1 MNPPPSESR
10 PTLHLMKLC
19 VGVDEIA
26 ELAEFQARRLAQHG
40 RVWHLTRSTPRRADE
55 LLDGGSIY
63 WSIRGRL
70 QVRQR
75 LLGFEA
81 DSDEQERPRCRILL
95 DPELVSTAPRSIRPF
110 QGWRYLPAADA
121 PADLGKS
128 SGAIAEMPEELRREL
143 RELGLL

>member
-110 QGWRYLPAADA
+110 QGWRYLQAADA
-121 PADLGKS
+121 PPDLGAA
-128 SGAIAEMPEELRREL
+128 GAAGDALPAEMVEELRR
-143 RELGLL
+143 LGLW

>member
-19 VGVDEIA
+19 VGVDEIP

-95 DPELVSTAPRSIRPF
+95 DPELVSTAPRTIRPF

-121 PADLGKS
+121 PPDLGAA
-128 SGAIAEMPEELRREL
+128 GAAGDALPAEMVEELRR
-143 RELGLL
+143 LGLW